1 MTSAWTSGA
10 KRILLA
16 AAGGC
21 VGAAAVALVEARAA
35 ERAGSGAHP
44 PPFAALALADL
55 AVLAPVGIVVGAL
68 LGVLSIFLHP
78 ERPLTIGEQ
87 LARVRAQP
95 VFERSRTAA
104 IAPLGILATFAWCVT
119 MAHVGKRVLAHG
131 AAQAAG
137 FELATCALGV
147 LAAYAAC
154 AFALLTPLRRALA
167 AGAAQSPRLVD
178 PVTTAGAGLAVALG
192 ALVTG
197 IVLGDNGGNGA
208 TPLAIFGVLQR
219 NELDLRPVANLLAIS
234 LFAWLSCTLAGVGG
248 AGGMRGVDSAGV
260 ARTPRRRFDAVLAL
274 AVVLGGLFLT
284 VREARAL
291 DDHADVARSIERN
304 APLGKIALGLAR
316 KATDRDHDGYS
327 PYFAGGDCQDRDPRI
342 SPAAIDVPGNGIDED
357 CSGADAPAPTVIV
370 PPASD
375 DAASGKSNAAPTPKT
390 TIDKD
395 YNLVLITID
404 TLRTNVGFMGYPKPT
419 TPNLDK
425 LAAKGVVFDHA
436 YAMASYTGKSLAPL
450 LIGKYPSETLRD
462 GGHFNR
468 YSDKNVTITQRLK
481 TAGVRT
487 FGAASH
493 WYFKPSFGLT
503 QGMEEWDTSA
513 IPGDGQG
520 ESDTSITSPQLTDAA
535 IKLLGKSENTAGRF
549 FMWVHYF
556 DPHAEFMPHKD
567 APPELKPDDQK
578 SAGWG
583 LRWMYD
589 GEIWFTDKHV
599 GRLLDYIA
607 AQPWGENTI
616 IAVTA
621 DHGEMIVEHNMTY
634 HGFELWEQLVHVPL
648 LVYVPGDAFQ
658 HGVHVTPK
666 RGHIDVVPTLLEL
679 MKLPLP
685 GPAEISGESMV
696 DCIAAPG
703 RAASAV
709 DAAALPAPVAT
720 RCEER
725 DVYIDMPAGPNT
737 SMRHALL
744 HGPAP
749 GTKIIHVQGNQY
761 QLFDLAKDPGEAD
774 DLSTDKAR
782 LADMV
787 ARFQA
792 KKAQLREIYVKPEE
806 PGH

>member
-1 MTSAWTSGA
+1 VTSAWTSGA

-16 AAGGC
+16 TAGGC
-21 VGAAAVALVEARAA
+21 VGAAAVALIEARAA

-44 PPFAALALADL
+44 PPFMALAMADL
-55 AVLAPVGIVVGAL
+55 AVLAPLGVVMGAL
-68 LGVLSIFLHP
+68 LGALSIYLHP
-78 ERPLTIGEQ
+78 DRPHTIGEQ
-87 LARVRAQP
+87 LAQLRAQP
-95 VFERSRTAA
+95 VLERSRTAA
-104 IAPLGILATFAWCVT
+104 VAPLAILATFAWCAT
-119 MAHVGKRVLAHG
+119 MAHVGKSVLAHG
-131 AAQAAG
+131 APQAAG
-137 FELATCALGV
+137 VELATCAIAVLGM
-147 LAAYAAC
+147 YAAC
-154 AFALLTPLRRALA
+154 AFALLTPLRRVLA
-167 AGAAQSPRLVD
+167 AGAAKTPRLVD
-178 PVTTAGAGLAVALG
+178 PVTTAGAGLAIAAAAL
-192 ALVTG
+192 AAG
-197 IVLGDNGGNGA
+197 IALGDNGGNGR

-219 NELDLRPVANLLAIS
+219 NELDLRPVANLVAIA
-234 LFAWLSCTLAGVGG
+234 LFAWLSCTLSAVGTL
-248 AGGMRGVDSAGV
+248 RG
-260 ARTPRRRFDAVLAL
+260 TKRRFDTVLAL
-274 AVVLGGLFLT
+274 AVVAGGLLLT

-291 DDHADVARSIERN
+291 DDRADVARSIERN
-304 APLGKIALGLAR
+304 ASLGKVALGLAR
-316 KATDRDHDGYS
+316 KVTDRDHDGYS

-342 SPAAIDVPGNGIDED
+342 SPASIDVPGNGIDED
-357 CSGADAPAPTVIV
+357 CSGADSPLPTKVV
-370 PPASD
+370 TA
-375 DAASGKSNAAPTPKT
+375 SNAADASADTDAAAPPAKT
-390 TIDKD
+390 SIDKD

-450 LIGKYPSETLRD
+450 LIGKYPSETERD
-462 GGHFNR
+462 GSHFNR
-468 YSDKNVTITQRLK
+468 YSDKNVTVTERLK
-481 TAGVRT
+481 KAGVRT

-493 WYFKPSFGLT
+493 WYFKPSFGLP
-503 QGMEEWDTSA
+503 QGMDDWDTSA
-513 IPGDGQG
+513 IPGEGQG

-616 IAVTA
+616 IVVTA

-648 LVYVPGDAFQ
+648 LVYVPGDGFQ

-666 RGHIDVVPTLLEL
+666 RSHIDVVPTILEL
-679 MKLPLP
+679 MKQPLP
-685 GPAEISGESMV
+685 GPLEISGESML
-696 DCIAAPG
+696 DCIAA
-703 RAASAV
+703 RAP
-709 DAAALPAPVAT
+709 AAPSSVCP
-720 RCEER
+720 ER
-725 DVYIDMPAGPNT
+725 DVYIDMPPGPNT
-737 SMRHALL
+737 GMRHALL
-744 HGPAP
+744 SGPAP
-749 GTKIIHVQGNQY
+749 GMKLIHLQGNQY
-761 QLFDLAKDPGEAD
+761 QLFDLASDPLEAD
-774 DLSTDKAR
+774 DLSRDKAR
-782 LADMV
+782 LAEMV
-787 ARFQA
+787 AKLQA
-792 KKAQLREIYVKPEE
+792 KKAELREIYVKPEE